1 MAAISPSAR
10 LAFLLALFY
19 LGWGKF
25 LATDTDVYLIDYAQR
40 IVIIALSWGMLRDAL
55 RRPLPL
61 LTNTAWLWALAGSVA
76 IILFDQATDGQPWRE
91 TLDTLLFQDVSFPP
105 LDDPL
110 WEIIDLTFGL
120 VLVAVSEE
128 LVFRKLWLEWW
139 VARGGGIAGLYLGSS
154 VVFGLLHLPQGLAD
168 TGIAILWGLLLM
180 AVYRRSG
187 SLALVIL
194 THYLVDFWYFA

>member
-1 MAAISPSAR
+1 
-10 LAFLLALFY
+10 
-19 LGWGKF
+19 
-25 LATDTDVYLIDYAQR
+25 
-40 IVIIALSWGMLRDAL
+40 
-55 RRPLPL
+55 
-61 LTNTAWLWALAGSVA
+61 
-76 IILFDQATDGQPWRE
+76 
-91 TLDTLLFQDVSFPP
+91 
-105 LDDPL
+105 
-110 WEIIDLTFGL
+110 
-120 VLVAVSEE
+120 
-128 LVFRKLWLEWW
+128 

>member
-61 LTNTAWLWALAGSVA
+61 LTNTAWLWALAGSVGA
-76 IILFDQATDGQPWRE
+76 GPAGERAERSPAH
-91 TLDTLLFQDVSFPP
+91 
-105 LDDPL
+105 
-110 WEIIDLTFGL
+110 L
-120 VLVAVSEE
+120 V
-128 LVFRKLWLEWW
+128 
-139 VARGGGIAGLYLGSS
+139 
-154 VVFGLLHLPQGLAD
+154 
-168 TGIAILWGLLLM
+168 
-180 AVYRRSG
+180 RRAPRS
-187 SLALVIL
+187 
-194 THYLVDFWYFA
+194 